1 MNENPMN
8 PGIEDEQ
15 NDSPIISMSQISYNK
30 ETGEAK
36 RNLFWMKMNAEG
48 GDVDAM
54 CNLGSAYL
62 IGTDVD
68 RDPEKA
74 AYWFEKAA
82 AEGESI
88 AMFNLG
94 LMYAKGFGV
103 ERSFEK
109 AAEWMRKA
117 KKAGDDD
124 AGRILPQFER
134 EAEMMKNAEAGDTN
148 AQALLSAELLQIAGS
163 NMLDK
168 AGPEQDYSDALYW
181 AWKAAKA
188 GEPIAMNTL
197 GILYSKGWG
206 TAKNYEESF
215 RWYLEAAERGF
226 DIAMSNVAY
235 DYVYGKGVALDLDK
249 SVAWFEKAIEA
260 GWNDSNQDLPRT
272 RRIAEI
278 MHAAKAGSLE
288 AQADIADELRGIGL
302 SSEQFGQ
309 DPRNAYEESLFWA
322 KKAADAGS
330 TKGMRVLGLAW
341 LLGRGVEKN
350 PDRGAA
356 LLQKA
361 CDLGDP
367 DAMLTLGEAYLKG
380 DSLERDVDRARELLS
395 KAKELGNEAAAELL
409 DKLEG
414 KGLAP
419 DEQANLALRFAV
431 AALSSGKTPEQV
443 SQITGIEESLVMLI
457 NVVRLLRGLKE
468 TDENIDNI
476 LDMPTK
482 MIFTMIL
489 SKLEKGERPD
499 EIAAELPVPE
509 NVVNLIAQIDTALR
523 NE

>member
-1 MNENPMN
+1 MRNNPINPEAENEKDNV
-8 PGIEDEQ
+8 D
-15 NDSPIISMSQISYNK
+15 ISMTQISYNK
-30 ETGEAK
+30 ETGEVK
-36 RNLFWMKMNAEG
+36 RNLFWVKMNAER
-48 GDVDAM
+48 GDVEAM

-68 RDPEKA
+68 QDPEKA

-82 AEGESI
+82 AEGESV

-94 LMYAKGFGV
+94 LMCAKGFGV
-103 ERSFEK
+103 ERDFEK
-109 AAEWMRKA
+109 AAEWMRSA
-117 KKAGDDD
+117 KEAGDND
-124 AGRILPQFER
+124 AGKILPQFER
-134 EAEMMKNAEAGDTN
+134 EAEMMKKAKAGD
-148 AQALLSAELLQIAGS
+148 AKEQAMLSAELLQIAES

-168 AGPEQDYSDALYW
+168 AGPDQDYSDALYW

-206 TAKNYEESF
+206 TARNYEESF

-226 DIAMSNVAY
+226 NTSMSNVAY

-260 GWNDSNQDLPRT
+260 GWNDSNNDLPRT

-278 MHAAKAGSLE
+278 MHAAKAGSVE
-288 AQADIADELRGIGL
+288 AQADVADALRGIGL
-302 SSEQFGQ
+302 SSEKFGN
-309 DPRNAYEESLFWA
+309 DPRNAYEESFFWA
-322 KKAADAGS
+322 KKAADAGN

-341 LLGRGVEKN
+341 LLGRGVEK
-350 PDRGAA
+350 DQKKGIAI
-356 LLQKA
+356 LQKA

-367 DAMLTLGEAYLKG
+367 DAMLTLGEALLKG
-380 DSLERDVDRARELLS
+380 DGLERDVDRACELLT
-395 KAKELGNEAAAELL
+395 KAKELGSKGAAELL
-409 DKLEG
+409 EKMNG

-419 DEQANLALRFAV
+419 DEQANLVLRLAV
-431 AALSSGKTPEQV
+431 AALASGKTPEQV
-443 SQITGIEESLVMLI
+443 AKTTGIEESLVTLI
-457 NVVRLLRGLKE
+457 NVVRLLRGLKRA
-468 TDENIDNI
+468 DESIDKV
-476 LDMPTK
+476 LDVPTK

-509 NVVNLIAQIDTALR
+509 NVVELIAQVDTALR
-523 NE
+523 NG